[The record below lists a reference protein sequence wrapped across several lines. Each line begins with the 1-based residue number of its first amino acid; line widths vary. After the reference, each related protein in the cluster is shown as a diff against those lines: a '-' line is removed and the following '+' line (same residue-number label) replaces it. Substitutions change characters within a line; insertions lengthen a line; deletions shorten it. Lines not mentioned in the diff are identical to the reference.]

1 MTSHSQ
7 EMEFMDIDGPEFLL
21 SLNNEIANIRA
32 GSYQRNDSINANI
45 FDNTLGPLGKCK
57 MSLVIIL

>member
-1 MTSHSQ
+1 MSNYS
-7 EMEFMDIDGPEFLL
+7 EDMEFMDIDGPEFLL

-45 FDNTLGPLGKCK
+45 FDNTLGPLGKCR
-57 MSLVIIL
+57 MSLLTLL